1 VLASG
6 LERADLP
13 AGGGRYDL
21 DVRDMT
27 GTELQEVHTDLGD
40 GQGDGLSVDGSGE
53 REQLAASGF
62 AQTLFVIAAF
72 AFVQIENP
80 EQRDELI
87 MDGAGNE
94 DPVST
99 SSAAMKMTLRGGV
112 ASDVLFGGPGDD
124 VLDGGEDF
132 DDVEGR
138 GGDDTA
144 ALGADFDR
152 FTWNPG
158 DGNDVVDGGPSH
170 DSIPSTA
177 ATRPSSC
184 RSRQMGGASGSR
196 ATSTPRSPISAA
208 SRS

>member
-1 VLASG
+1 
-6 LERADLP
+6 
-13 AGGGRYDL
+13 
-21 DVRDMT
+21 
-27 GTELQEVHTDLGD
+27 
-40 GQGDGLSVDGSGE
+40 
-53 REQLAASGF
+53 
-62 AQTLFVIAAF
+62 
-72 AFVQIENP
+72 
-80 EQRDELI
+80 

-112 ASDVLFGGPGDD
+112 ASDVLIGGPGDD